1 MAEQLRTMISE
12 EEIMARIREIA
23 DQINQEY
30 AGEEVHLVCVLR
42 GGSFFMCSLAKR
54 ITLPVTLDFISCS
67 SYGNDTKSSGVVR
80 IVKDLSD
87 SIVGKNVI
95 VIEDVVDT
103 GRTLSYLMKML
114 SERQPKSLKLCS
126 LLDKPS
132 RRVVEIEADYVGFTI
147 PDKFVVGYGL
157 DYAQKYRNLPY
168 IAEVVFE
175 EEK

>member
-1 MAEQLRTMISE
+1 MSEKLTVMITE
-12 EEIMARIREIA
+12 EEIEKRIKEIA
-23 DQINQEY
+23 DEINKEY
-30 AGEEVHLVCVLR
+30 AGSEVHLVCVLR
-42 GGSFFMCSLAKR
+42 GGSFFMCELAKR
-54 ITLPVTLDFISCS
+54 IDLPVTLDFISCS

-103 GRTLSYLMKML
+103 GRTLKYLMHML
-114 SERQPKSLKLCS
+114 SERQPRSLKLCS

-132 RRVVEIEADYVGFTI
+132 RRVVEVDADYIGFTI

-168 IAEVVFE
+168 IAEVE
-175 EEK
+175 ISE